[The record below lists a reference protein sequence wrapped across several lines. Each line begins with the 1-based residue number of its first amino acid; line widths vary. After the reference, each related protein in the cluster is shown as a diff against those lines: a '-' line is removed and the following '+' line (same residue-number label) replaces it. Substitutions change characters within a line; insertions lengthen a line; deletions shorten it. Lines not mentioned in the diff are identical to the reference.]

1 MGQGRSPRY
10 ALVAE
15 QLIKAI
21 NNGKYA
27 PGAMLP
33 TEREL
38 CQRFDVSRITIR
50 AALKELQLRGLVSSR
65 AGVGTWVESVQSV
78 ERFVD
83 ASQSVDEWQRFTVDH
98 RFQVLEHR
106 TVTAN
111 AELAALLECN
121 PGQTFERV
129 TGLRVKPGG
138 LPACHSVHY
147 IPHVYADAIPHLSG
161 MLGSIAG
168 LLERNFREPIIE
180 TRQIFAAEILSPAK
194 ARVLKAKPRTA
205 ALVTRRWYLASGG
218 KLLIY
223 TISTFPMGR
232 YVYTS
237 RMRRERT
244 PGIAR
249 KPAASRKT

>member
-15 QLIKAI
+15 QLIQAI
-21 NNGKYA
+21 NGGKYA

-33 TEREL
+33 TESEL
-38 CQRFDVSRITIR
+38 CRSFDVSRITIR
-50 AALKELQLRGLVSSR
+50 AALRELQLRGLVSSR
-65 AGVGTWVESVQSV
+65 AGIGTWVESVQNV

-83 ASQSVDEWQRFTVDH
+83 ASQSVDEWQRFTIDH
-98 RFQVLEHR
+98 AFQVLEHK
-106 TVTAN
+106 TVTAD
-111 AELAALLECN
+111 ARLAAILEC
-121 PGQTFERV
+121 PEGQTFERV

-147 IPHVYADAIPHLSG
+147 LPQVYADVVPRLSG

-168 LLERNFREPIIE
+168 LLERHYREPIIE
-180 TRQIFAAEILSPAK
+180 TRQIFAAENLSPGK
-194 ARVLKAKPRTA
+194 ARALKARPRAA
-205 ALVTRRWYLASGG
+205 ALVTRRWYLAAGG
-218 KLLIY
+218 KLLIF

-244 PGIAR
+244 PGIAAGR
-249 KPAASRKT
+249 AK